1 MKVFEWYLY
10 LGIFLFVSIPYFMIF
25 VSQQTR
31 RFGRGI
37 RYHTYDMDMHLK
49 VIFIRELEK
58 SLDDVAANGWPEK
71 TKDTKNYSC
80 KPPHKGAA
88 CVT

>member
-1 MKVFEWYLY
+1 
-10 LGIFLFVSIPYFMIF
+10 MIF

-58 SLDDVAANGWPEK
+58 SLDDVAGNGWPEK

-88 CVT
+88 RVT

>member
-1 MKVFEWYLY
+1 MVFVPWYFSFRIHTLFYDICFATDTKVCTWNKL
-10 LGIFLFVSIPYFMIF
+10 SH
-25 VSQQTR
+25 
-31 RFGRGI
+31 I

-58 SLDDVAANGWPEK
+58 SLDDVAGNGWPEK